1 MNKEQ
6 VLHIRVDKK
15 LYKQLKE
22 YADRTDEGLVSMSAR
37 KAIKKF
43 LNEQNENKTN

>member
-6 VLHIRVDKK
+6 ILHIRMDRK

-22 YADRTDEGLVSMSAR
+22 YADRNDESLVSMSAR
-37 KAIKKF
+37 KAIKQF
-43 LNEQNENKTN
+43 LSENNEN

>member
-6 VLHIRVDKK
+6 ILHIRMDKK

-22 YADRTDEGLVSMSAR
+22 YADRNDESLVSMSAR
-37 KAIKKF
+37 KAIKQF
-43 LNEQNENKTN
+43 LSENK